1 MNIEDM
7 LENASKAA
15 NLLKNLANDK
25 RLVILCELLGGERSV
40 GELEKTVGL
49 SQSALSQHLAKLRHS
64 NFVKTRRESQVIFYS
79 VADPNVLR
87 ILSVLHDIYCAP
99 DKP

>member
-15 NLLKNLANDK
+15 SLLKNLANDK

-64 NFVKTRRESQVIFYS
+64 NLVKTRRESQVIFYS

-99 DKP
+99 DKA